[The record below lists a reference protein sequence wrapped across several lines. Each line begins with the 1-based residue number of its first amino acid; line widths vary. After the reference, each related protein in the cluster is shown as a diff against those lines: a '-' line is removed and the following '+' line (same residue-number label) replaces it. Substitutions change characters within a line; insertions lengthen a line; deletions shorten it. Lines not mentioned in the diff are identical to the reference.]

1 MDNSLIQK
9 KIEKVFLKIIKTKIT
24 LNSNNKNV
32 KKWDS
37 LNHIK
42 IVLSIEKEFNIK
54 FALSEFDEI
63 NNIKN
68 LKKLIKSK
76 IN

>member
-1 MDNSLIQK
+1 MDDSLIQK

-24 LNSNNKNV
+24 LNSNNRNV

-42 IVLSIEKEFNIK
+42 IILGIEKEFNIK

>member
-9 KIEKVFLKIIKTKIT
+9 KIEKFFLKIIKTKIT
-24 LNSNNKNV
+24 VNSNNKNV

-42 IVLSIEKEFNIK
+42 IVLGIEKEFNIK

>member
-9 KIEKVFLKIIKTKIT
+9 KIEKIFLKILKTKIT
-24 LNSNNKNV
+24 INSSNKNV

-42 IVLSIEKEFNIK
+42 IILGIEKEFNIK
-54 FALSEFDEI
+54 FALSEFDEA